1 MLLEGTLV
9 LDQKKDTLLYA
20 GTAKVNITDWFFFK
34 DNITLQYIGLDD
46 AIINLNRRDSTWN
59 YQFLVDYFSSPSK
72 KQDTSKNVMQL
83 DLKVVNFKNV
93 TIWQK
98 DEWIGMNML
107 ASVKQLNIDADNI
120 DMENNS
126 IRIKTISLNQPVF
139 SQYDYTGRRPA
150 VIKPVITGD
159 APEVDITAPKWNS
172 DGWKI
177 IIDNIQLREGMVAI
191 EKEGGKPSEPGKFD
205 ERHVILSG
213 INGSLKHFSLVNDS
227 LTGLVNISGKDRGD
241 FEIKKLSTNLKLT
254 PEMIELKDLD
264 LVTER
269 SHLKDYFA
277 MHYRDFGTGMRDFV
291 QAVKLDG
298 NFVNSTL
305 DS

>member
-1 MLLEGTLV
+1 
-9 LDQKKDTLLYA
+9 
-20 GTAKVNITDWFFFK
+20 
-34 DNITLQYIGLDD
+34 
-46 AIINLNRRDSTWN
+46 
-59 YQFLVDYFSSPSK
+59 VDYFSSPSK

-177 IIDNIQLREGMVAI
+177 IIDNIQLREGMV
-191 EKEGGKPSEPGKFD
+191 
-205 ERHVILSG
+205 
-213 INGSLKHFSLVNDS
+213 
-227 LTGLVNISGKDRGD
+227 
-241 FEIKKLSTNLKLT
+241 
-254 PEMIELKDLD
+254 
-264 LVTER
+264 
-269 SHLKDYFA
+269 
-277 MHYRDFGTGMRDFV
+277 
-291 QAVKLDG
+291 
-298 NFVNSTL
+298 
-305 DS
+305 